1 METYLST
8 ELQRKISNW
17 IRRKD
22 YDRPLDIS
30 GLCLNRLPL
39 FTGELNKIKKLI
51 CSNNQISYFESK
63 DLPLELEYLD
73 CSHNKLSFI
82 PDLPIT
88 LDCLIC
94 SNNKIDYIQV
104 LPPYLRTL
112 VCSYNQIRSFEDI
125 VGFPQSISYFD
136 CSYNLIEKIPELPPT
151 IEYIILKGNQIKE
164 SIKFF
169 NHTKSY
175 ISFDENSFIEN
186 SSEEIS
192 PEEISPEEIS
202 PEEISSGDNEWENIE
217 K

>member
-1 METYLST
+1 MESYSLL
-8 ELQRKISNW
+8 ELERKIGRW
-17 IRRKD
+17 ITRKD

-30 GLCLNRLPL
+30 GLGLTKLPS
-39 FTGELNKIKKLI
+39 FTGELEKVKKLI

-63 DLPLELEYLD
+63 DLPCELEYLD

-94 SNNKIDYIQV
+94 SNNKIDYIQI

-125 VGFPQSISYFD
+125 VGFPESISYFD

-164 SIKFF
+164 NIKFF
-169 NHTKSY
+169 SHTKSY
-175 ISFDENSFIEN
+175 ISFDEN

-202 PEEISSGDNEWENIE
+202 SGNNDNEWENIE